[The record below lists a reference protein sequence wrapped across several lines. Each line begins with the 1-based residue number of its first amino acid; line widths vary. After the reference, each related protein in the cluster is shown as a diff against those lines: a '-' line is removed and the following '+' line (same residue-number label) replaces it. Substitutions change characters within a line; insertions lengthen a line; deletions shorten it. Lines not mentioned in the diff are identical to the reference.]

1 MRIFLLWAGI
11 VLSVLL
17 IFCIIIW
24 KKNSR
29 SRFRARLTIMFLLF
43 VAIPTVPLTLITS
56 SLLSGSVRMLIP
68 GQIGEALLLSLD
80 CLKTQIAE
88 TGFQFLLSFPDSTGW
103 QPARLDRQGIHHL
116 IIYSA
121 KQRGSGVRGMISGFA
136 ADSLP
141 AEPLSSSQIRSRF
154 QQGSSSQL
162 IPAEGGDWVIT
173 YQAGKDSSLIALIY
187 PVETRLMTARH
198 RIETALSMTDTLS
211 LLKESIVEKKII
223 WGLSVLLIIGLLISA
238 WAVSQHFSKE
248 MTRPMQALV
257 NGMEIASTGNLTVQ
271 IDEKARDE
279 FRFLIDRFNIMIH
292 DLRET
297 HRRLIQAERL
307 AAWQAVARQI
317 SHEIKNSLTPIS
329 ISLHQIRKQL
339 NTSASKKILDN
350 LNTIKEELAMLQ
362 KMAMTFS
369 DFARMPEPCF
379 ETLQLNDEVESVCYL
394 LQNTFEKI
402 AFKTDLNPEIPPIQG
417 DQNQIK
423 RVLNNLLKN
432 AAESVPDRGE
442 VMIRTDYNPDKR
454 QVNLTIQDN
463 GSGMTREVLSQI
475 FKPYFSSK
483 KRGTGLGLVIVQKI
497 VNSHKGS
504 IGIESEPG
512 SGTKVTIRL
521 PVKNH
526 AARGESRINKNSAG

>member
-1 MRIFLLWAGI
+1 
-11 VLSVLL
+11 
-17 IFCIIIW
+17 
-24 KKNSR
+24 
-29 SRFRARLTIMFLLF
+29 
-43 VAIPTVPLTLITS
+43 
-56 SLLSGSVRMLIP
+56 
-68 GQIGEALLLSLD
+68 
-80 CLKTQIAE
+80 
-88 TGFQFLLSFPDSTGW
+88 
-103 QPARLDRQGIHHL
+103 
-116 IIYSA
+116 
-121 KQRGSGVRGMISGFA
+121 
-136 ADSLP
+136 
-141 AEPLSSSQIRSRF
+141 
-154 QQGSSSQL
+154 
-162 IPAEGGDWVIT
+162 
-173 YQAGKDSSLIALIY
+173 
-187 PVETRLMTARH
+187 
-198 RIETALSMTDTLS
+198 
-211 LLKESIVEKKII
+211 
-223 WGLSVLLIIGLLISA
+223 
-238 WAVSQHFSKE
+238 
-248 MTRPMQALV
+248 
-257 NGMEIASTGNLTVQ
+257 
-271 IDEKARDE
+271 
-279 FRFLIDRFNIMIH
+279 
-292 DLRET
+292 
-297 HRRLIQAERL
+297 
-307 AAWQAVARQI
+307 
-317 SHEIKNSLTPIS
+317 
-329 ISLHQIRKQL
+329 
-339 NTSASKKILDN
+339 
-350 LNTIKEELAMLQ
+350 MLQ